1 MNWYFTVQNNVIYGQ
16 SLMSLAVWSLSSTLL
31 SASWRSVFCWMVS
44 VRRRMFWEM
53 RARMGARGSSSMIT
67 M

>member
-1 MNWYFTVQNNVIYGQ
+1 
-16 SLMSLAVWSLSSTLL
+16 MSRAVWSLSSTLL

-44 VRRRMFWEM
+44 VSRRMFWEM

>member
-1 MNWYFTVQNNVIYGQ
+1 MSKLSNVTYDQ

-31 SASWRSVFCWMVS
+31 SASCRSVFCWMVS
-44 VRRRMFWEM
+44 VSRRMFWEM
-53 RARMGARGSSSMIT
+53 RARMGARGSSSMIS